1 MSRTTTK
8 TEESVRRVPGKAC
21 RRDGSPQREEKEAGV
36 ERFLR
41 SLPVFVGTHRTA
53 IHSAVFIVY
62 LAVAVTVM
70 CFHEPW
76 FDEAQAW
83 LIARDCSWREL
94 LTVRTHYEGHPPLWW
109 MLLAVPAKLGMPYE
123 WGLKG
128 VQLLTAALMIWL
140 LEFRTKLPEILKV
153 IMPFSYFLCYQ
164 YGVTSRPYALMIAAM
179 FLVAINWKNR
189 DEKPWPVVLSMM
201 LLCLTSSYGIVIA
214 GLFSVLWVFDFIRSD
229 KSLFLN
235 KGRFFALLALLVLAI
250 CLIYAIRPIDGTS
263 TGAIGESDDDIN
275 SPAIRYLYIWLLLPS
290 ETMFTSYTGDSSLE
304 TVDLSAGAFLYAAA
318 ISIMVWCVIGWICRR
333 RNMLRLLLVP
343 YVVLSVIFMMYF
355 SMHHEG
361 IILGYFLMILTIA
374 CDVKELGMADVPRQL
389 LKAEKDVAEKIGNS
403 KFLWY
408 KAMLCCAGLSVMFIG
423 VYWNVSA
430 CACDI
435 KYDYSSS
442 RYVASF
448 IKDNDLEKYKWMS
461 GWSRI
466 TEGQA
471 NAKVKQMIRSGE
483 WYCAGEECV
492 DFTPWIEGTLLISN
506 PYFKSNLIGN
516 SYENQTYL
524 SWEWMKDPQRAR
536 KDIERWRSSEEPE
549 FYSTIYQP
557 FYFSDLGY
565 KRNDYIKFHVGTR
578 ITPWKDSRTK
588 KDTDIYIRK
597 DIYRGVL
604 HSPDAGIKWSDGSK
618 IK

>member
-1 MSRTTTK
+1 M
-8 TEESVRRVPGKAC
+8 
-21 RRDGSPQREEKEAGV
+21 
-36 ERFLR
+36 
-41 SLPVFVGTHRTA
+41 
-53 IHSAVFIVY
+53 
-62 LAVAVTVM
+62 
-70 CFHEPW
+70 
-76 FDEAQAW
+76 
-83 LIARDCSWREL
+83 
-94 LTVRTHYEGHPPLWW
+94 
-109 MLLAVPAKLGMPYE
+109 
-123 WGLKG
+123 
-128 VQLLTAALMIWL
+128 
-140 LEFRTKLPEILKV
+140 
-153 IMPFSYFLCYQ
+153 
-164 YGVTSRPYALMIAAM
+164 
-179 FLVAINWKNR
+179 
-189 DEKPWPVVLSMM
+189 
-201 LLCLTSSYGIVIA
+201 
-214 GLFSVLWVFDFIRSD
+214 
-229 KSLFLN
+229 
-235 KGRFFALLALLVLAI
+235 
-250 CLIYAIRPIDGTS
+250 
-263 TGAIGESDDDIN
+263 
-275 SPAIRYLYIWLLLPS
+275 
-290 ETMFTSYTGDSSLE
+290 
-304 TVDLSAGAFLYAAA
+304 
-318 ISIMVWCVIGWICRR
+318 
-333 RNMLRLLLVP
+333 
-343 YVVLSVIFMMYF
+343 
-355 SMHHEG
+355 
-361 IILGYFLMILTIA
+361 
-374 CDVKELGMADVPRQL
+374 
-389 LKAEKDVAEKIGNS
+389 
-403 KFLWY
+403 
-408 KAMLCCAGLSVMFIG
+408 
-423 VYWNVSA
+423 
-430 CACDI
+430 
-435 KYDYSSS
+435 
-442 RYVASF
+442 ASF